1 MEYNKLLADMVPG
14 DRVEG
19 FYILKEGA
27 IKTSNSGKP
36 FLSATVTD
44 KSGSLDLKAWDYSGP
59 VGAPTDAGK
68 VVKIRADV
76 TEYRGSIQLTASNIR
91 MATQEDSYDVSALV
105 PVAPIDRDETLEK
118 VRSLIA
124 SMEDRD
130 YRVLAETMLERH
142 LETFRSI
149 PAAKS
154 VHHSFLS
161 GLLMHTANML
171 SLADFLAGQY
181 SQIIDRSL
189 LLTGTLLHD
198 FAKEKEFT
206 FSQLGIVTDYSR
218 KGQLLG
224 HLVMGAQEVG
234 AVCAELDTPEEKS
247 LLLQHMILSH
257 HGEPEFGAAVK
268 PMFAEADLL
277 SQIDMLDSRMEIYA
291 ETLPGVPTGTFSSRI
306 FSQADIPSRINEK
319 PCRRIS
325 GGIFLWTNDR
335 RCDTMALDLKKERKN
350 VVETIA
356 SVNAAVNS
364 FVWGV
369 PAMICIVGVGLLL
382 SFWTGFIQF
391 RRFGTAMKETFG
403 STCHGAGRQMSL

>member
-44 KSGSLDLKAWDYSGP
+44 KSGSLDLKAWDYSGL

-171 SLADFLAGQY
+171 CLADFLAGQY

-206 FSQLGIVTDYSR
+206 FSQLGVVTDYSR

-224 HLVMGAQEVG
+224 HLVMGAQEIAQV
-234 AVCAELDTPEEKS
+234 AAELGTPEEKS

-291 ETLPGVPTGTFSSRI
+291 ETLPGVPAGTFSSRI
-306 FSQADIPSRINEK
+306 F
-319 PCRRIS
+319 
-325 GGIFLWTNDR
+325 
-335 RCDTMALDLKKERKN
+335 ALDKRIYHHE
-350 VVETIA
+350 
-356 SVNAAVNS
+356 
-364 FVWGV
+364 
-369 PAMICIVGVGLLL
+369 
-382 SFWTGFIQF
+382 
-391 RRFGTAMKETFG
+391 
-403 STCHGAGRQMSL
+403 